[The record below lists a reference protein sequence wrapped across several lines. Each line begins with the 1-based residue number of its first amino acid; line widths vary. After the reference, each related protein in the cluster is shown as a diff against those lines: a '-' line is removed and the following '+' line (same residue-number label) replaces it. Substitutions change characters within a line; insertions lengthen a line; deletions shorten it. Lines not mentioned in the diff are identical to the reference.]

1 MTITLI
7 VMGFIICRQ
16 RALIRNHLSRTSFSI
31 QQASSKVE
39 LKSGF
44 RTTFTEYCAFV
55 NPLEVKSGFGSTTKI
70 MAVTRNRVHSVSV
83 ALRSKQ
89 ESGDPDNSSSDI
101 TPSKTPLNSLA
112 KVVSPL
118 PESSMF
124 TVKEV
129 VAPRKSPRKRAT
141 TNLSE
146 TPKSTKSSRK
156 TKRLLKKDIENVE
169 AAEARS
175 NSVESTTKR
184 PLPDFSAFEYD
195 ATAETSINTDPKADI
210 ETTII
215 KGEATQEL
223 KTPSP
228 TKKKQ
233 RSSSTSSKTNK
244 REKILPGSLTPPN
257 GWKET
262 YELVE
267 ELRADKTAPV
277 DYDGAASLPETHLGP
292 KVYRFQ
298 VLVSLLLSSQT
309 KDAICGEA
317 VKNLQK
323 VSDGGFH

>member
-1 MTITLI
+1 
-7 VMGFIICRQ
+7 
-16 RALIRNHLSRTSFSI
+16 
-31 QQASSKVE
+31 
-39 LKSGF
+39 
-44 RTTFTEYCAFV
+44 
-55 NPLEVKSGFGSTTKI
+55 

-101 TPSKTPLNSLA
+101 TPSKTPLNSFA

-169 AAEARS
+169 VAEASS